1 MIASRD
7 MNDTPR
13 KKLTLTR
20 KPKPVTGT
28 SADDTAD
35 DQAAKPVQTVK
46 RAGKRR
52 IIRNEAAKPVAPN
65 KPKPKPADKRKKG
78 PPRKNKKKALV
89 SPSDLKAQ
97 ALDQRLKSFDVWSTY
112 KPLSIGIDKEVFR
125 LVNGEAF
132 PGASKKVVQKLLR
145 MHTGHSRYL
154 QAVSRGGSRYT
165 LDGEPA
171 ETITSYQQQL
181 AVEMQARR
189 GGRNLPG

>member
-1 MIASRD
+1 MT
-7 MNDTPR
+7 DTPR

-20 KPKPVTGT
+20 KPKPATAT

-46 RAGKRR
+46 RGGKRR
-52 IIRNEAAKPVAPN
+52 IIRNEAAKPSINHQP

-97 ALDQRLKSFDVWSTY
+97 ALDQRLQSFDVWSTY
-112 KPLSIGIDKEVFR
+112 KPLSIGIDKEVFQ
-125 LVNGEAF
+125 LVNSEAF

>member
-1 MIASRD
+1 MT
-7 MNDTPR
+7 DTPR

-20 KPKPVTGT
+20 KPKPATAT

-46 RAGKRR
+46 RGGKRR
-52 IIRNEAAKPVAPN
+52 IIRNEAAKPSINHQP

-97 ALDQRLKSFDVWSTY
+97 ALDQRLQSFDVWSTY